1 MPNKRQK
8 PPELLQG
15 KGSRFRGTTSVTLVR
30 DTERPIPIPPA
41 GLRKS
46 AKDAWLAFWRSPMA
60 TLVQDESDMDALR
73 DWAFCI
79 SERDRIQPL
88 VRKTPLVPGSMG
100 QMVLNPLAALVKD
113 YTRRIDRYREQFGM
127 TPLSRMRLGI
137 AVGEA
142 HDVLSDL
149 AASLG
154 PDEAETVQL
163 DDFDGTTV
171 IEVSS

>member
-1 MPNKRQK
+1 MAGKPQK
-8 PPELLQG
+8 LASLRIDQRPQRAR
-15 KGSRFRGTTSVTLVR
+15 SGTSAVVR
-30 DTERPIPIPPA
+30 DTSRPIPIPPV

-154 PDEAETVQL
+154 PDEAEVVVL
-163 DDFDGTTV
+163 DDDGV